1 MQLFVDRIARK
12 EGSAERRAVFL
23 HGILG
28 SGQNLRTVAR
38 RFTELCPGWDAAVVD
53 LRGHGRSVP
62 VGEGPATIETVASD
76 VIESLGREPVP
87 VAAVIGHSFGG
98 KVALEAAR
106 RWGPGGTARSDGS
119 VLPLEHVVVMDSL
132 PGARPTR
139 HGSESIAQ
147 VLETLD
153 ALGRPFPDRNAFVAA
168 VEARGHG
175 KPIAQWLGTSLKR
188 QEDGTFVFGIDLAF
202 VREVLGDYFELDYW
216 PLLEA
221 APEAGGLSGVHL
233 VIGAR
238 STVFLPPDR
247 DRASA
252 LEARGRLTVDVLDAG
267 HWLHAEDPESV
278 IAVLGRR
285 IGGAA

>member
-1 MQLFVDRIARK
+1 VHLFVDRIARK
-12 EGSAERRAVFL
+12 EGPAERRAVFL

-62 VGEGPATIETVASD
+62 IGAGAPTIATVAAD
-76 VIESLGREPVP
+76 VLETLGGEPVP

-98 KVALEAAR
+98 KVALEVAR
-106 RWGPGGTARSDGS
+106 RWGPGGTARGDGR
-119 VLPLEHVVVMDSL
+119 VLPLDHVVVMDSL

-153 ALGRPFPDRNAFVAA
+153 ALAHPFPDRNAFVAA

-175 KPIAQWLGTSLKR
+175 KPIAQWLATSLKR
-188 QEDGTFVFGIDLAF
+188 QDDGTFLFGVDLAF
-202 VREVLGDYFELDYW
+202 VREVLGDYFALDLW
-216 PLLEA
+216 PLLED
-221 APEAGGLSGVHL
+221 APETGGLSGVHL
-233 VIGAR
+233 VIGGR

-247 DRASA
+247 ARASE
-252 LEARGRLTVDVLDAG
+252 LERRGRLTVDVLDAG

-278 IAVLGRR
+278 IAVLARR